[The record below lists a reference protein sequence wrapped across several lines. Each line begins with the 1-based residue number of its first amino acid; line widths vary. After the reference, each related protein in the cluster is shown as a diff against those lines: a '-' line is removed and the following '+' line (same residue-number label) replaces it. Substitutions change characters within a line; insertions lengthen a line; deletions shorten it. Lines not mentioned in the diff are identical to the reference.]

1 MYRVTSTLAFCFF
14 LFILWIIYLAN
25 TGSSSIFFNF
35 VRSIPYGDKWGHVGL
50 FGFLTLLAIVGSKF
64 RSFSCGRLNIYY
76 GAAVVFLFALVE
88 ELSQA
93 FIPSRT
99 FDFVDLVANSIGI
112 LVSVGFAYLG
122 RGLVP
127 PTSG

>member
-1 MYRVTSTLAFCFF
+1 MYRVISALAFCFF

-25 TGSSSIFFNF
+25 TGSSSIFFNL
-35 VRSIPYGDKWGHVGL
+35 VRSIPYGDKLGHVGL

-64 RSFSCGRLNIYY
+64 RSFSYGRLNIYY
-76 GAAVVFLFALVE
+76 GAAIVFLFALGE
-88 ELSQA
+88 ELSQT

-112 LVSVGFAYLG
+112 VVSVGFAYLASKHLTW
-122 RGLVP
+122 R
-127 PTSG
+127 